1 MAKSTT
7 SDEKPTRAIERTVEI
22 DAPVEAVWKALSE
35 GEELAKWFSLDAR
48 VTPGVG
54 GEVWLSWPGME
65 GAAPIT
71 VWEPGKRLQTQEKHG
86 PVVMSVDWHLEA
98 KGGKTLLRLVHS
110 GFGADAEW
118 DDQYDDTSRGWAVF
132 VGNLRHYLERH
143 RGAVVRQ
150 VMIPVPLEVPVDE
163 AWRRVLGPRGLALAE
178 PALSV
183 GGRYATTAATGD
195 RLEGVVDL
203 LAPPRVFGGTVAGWN
218 DALLRM
224 EFQGCGPGKVQCWFV
239 ILTYAMAEAEVEAIR
254 ARWTALLTPL
264 FGAAA

>member
-1 MAKSTT
+1 M
-7 SDEKPTRAIERTVEI
+7 SDEKPTRSIERTVEI
-22 DAPVEAVWKALSE
+22 DAPIEAVWKAIAE
-35 GEELAKWFSLDAR
+35 GEELAKWFALDAR
-48 VTPGVG
+48 VKPGVG

-86 PVVMSVDWHLEA
+86 PVAMSVDWHLEA

-118 DDQYDDTSRGWAVF
+118 DDQYDDTSRGWTVF
-132 VGNLRHYLERH
+132 VGNLKHYLERH
-143 RGAVVRQ
+143 RGGAVRQ
-150 VMIPVPLEVPVDE
+150 IMIPVPIEVSIEE
-163 AWRRVLGPRGLALAE
+163 AWTRVMGPRALALD
-178 PALSV
+178 PAGLSAS
-183 GGRYATTAATGD
+183 GRYATTAATGD

-203 LAPPRVFGGTVAGWN
+203 LMAPRAFGGTVAGWN

-239 ILTYAMAEAEVEAIR
+239 ILTYGMAEAEVESIR

-264 FGAAA
+264 FAEAAA